1 MILWA
6 TLSQT
11 LFKASNSKGSGVLYY
26 HMTTSIKLGRF
37 YSYCIRLDSQKTS
50 KQTNKQKQNKKQTV
64 KDKTQRYRP
73 TWRSLI
79 NHVTHYHLSA
89 PYSINYYHV
98 RRSHHDYQ
106 VRTFTIRTYQVR
118 TFPQSSTHIFTVI
131 LPISVPT
138 LLLPKRF
145 RLQKPWAVVS
155 EQNSMVAVFQRL
167 MPSLFSSVVF
177 EAMQMAY
184 LLKTFVK
191 VKYKR
196 NWCKLTVERP

>member
-79 NHVTHYHLSA
+79 NHVTHYLLSA
-89 PYSINYYHV
+89 PYSINYYHA
-98 RRSHHDYQ
+98 RRSHQDYQ
-106 VRTFTIRTYQVR
+106 VRTFTLTPPPPKQYTYIYSYTSNFCAHFASPETVQITEAVGR
-118 TFPQSSTHIFTVI
+118 CLWAKLDGCCFPTINA
-131 LPISVPT
+131 LPFFFGGVWSHAN
-138 LLLPKRF
+138 R
-145 RLQKPWAVVS
+145 VS
-155 EQNSMVAVFQRL
+155 
-167 MPSLFSSVVF
+167 F
-177 EAMQMAY
+177 EN
-184 LLKTFVK
+184 L
-191 VKYKR
+191 R
-196 NWCKLTVERP
+196 

>member
-11 LFKASNSKGSGVLYY
+11 PFKASNSKGSVVLYY

-37 YSYCIRLDSQKTS
+37 YSYCIRLDSKKTS

-79 NHVTHYHLSA
+79 NHVTHYLLSA

-106 VRTFTIRTYQVR
+106 VRTFTITPPSPKEV
-118 TFPQSSTHIFTVI
+118 HIY
-131 LPISVPT
+131 
-138 LLLPKRF
+138 
-145 RLQKPWAVVS
+145 LQLY
-155 EQNSMVAVFQRL
+155 FQFLCPLCFSRNGSDYRSRGPL
-167 MPSLFSSVVF
+167 SLSKTRWLLFS
-177 EAMQMAY
+177 
-184 LLKTFVK
+184 
-191 VKYKR
+191 
-196 NWCKLTVERP
+196 ND

>member
-11 LFKASNSKGSGVLYY
+11 LFKASNSKGSAVLYY

-89 PYSINYYHV
+89 PFSINYYHV

-106 VRTFTIRTYQVR
+106 VRTFTITPPPPKQYTYIYSY
-118 TFPQSSTHIFTVI
+118 TSNFCAHFASPETVQI
-131 LPISVPT
+131 TEAVGRCL
-138 LLLPKRF
+138 
-145 RLQKPWAVVS
+145 WAKLD
-155 EQNSMVAVFQRL
+155 VAVFQRL
-167 MPSLFSSVVF
+167 MPSPFSSVVF
-177 EAMQMAY
+177 EAMKIAY

-196 NWCKLTVERP
+196 NGCKLTVERP